1 VAFLNDHPDAA
12 NRIIVDA
19 FKIAP
24 IHTTDGKTVAPD
36 AVVKEARKRLGWS
49 AKLEPSDLQFIQRLM
64 DYSLSLGF
72 MTKPIKVEQLVDL
85 SWQRVEQATINAPAV
100 RPSWSWASLPFLLLA
115 WIALVAS
122 RFPSYILPQPW
133 EVLAEGLR
141 WLRDGSLGRTCWP
154 ACWRNWAALAPPS
167 SWHML
172 LGVSAGVSPRFRAFI
187 SPLNS
192 LFMAI
197 PPVAWAPLTM
207 IIFGLGY
214 VSIMVVIMV
223 AAAFPMAV
231 TIQEG
236 VQAIRGGEVR
246 AARALGRGAAATAA
260 HVYLPASLPTLT
272 AALRIGF
279 SQAWRALVAAEMVGA
294 SKGIGWMVSMGGQI
308 GNSSQVLLGIA
319 IIGLIAWLMESLV
332 FRRIERHYQHWRT
345 INT

>member
-1 VAFLNDHPDAA
+1 MRLP
-12 NRIIVDA
+12 
-19 FKIAP
+19 AP
-24 IHTTDGKTVAPD
+24 NWG
-36 AVVKEARKRLGWS
+36 
-49 AKLEPSDLQFIQRLM
+49 
-64 DYSLSLGF
+64 
-72 MTKPIKVEQLVDL
+72 
-85 SWQRVEQATINAPAV
+85 
-100 RPSWSWASLPFLLLA
+100 WASLPVLLLA
-115 WIALVAS
+115 WSLIAS

-141 WLRDGSLGRTCWP
+141 WLRDGSLGP
-154 ACWRNWAALAPPS
+154 HLLASVLEELGGFGAAIVLAL
-167 SWHML
+167 L
-172 LGVSAGVSPRFRAFI
+172 LGVSGGVSPRFRAFI

-214 VSIMVVIMV
+214 VSIVVVIMV

-236 VQAIRGGEVR
+236 VQAIRHGEVR
-246 AARALGRGAAATAA
+246 AARALGAAPLQLLL

-332 FRRIERHYQHWRT
+332 FRRIERHYQHWR
-345 INT
+345 IN

>member
-1 VAFLNDHPDAA
+1 MRLP
-12 NRIIVDA
+12 
-19 FKIAP
+19 AP
-24 IHTTDGKTVAPD
+24 NWG
-36 AVVKEARKRLGWS
+36 
-49 AKLEPSDLQFIQRLM
+49 
-64 DYSLSLGF
+64 
-72 MTKPIKVEQLVDL
+72 
-85 SWQRVEQATINAPAV
+85 
-100 RPSWSWASLPFLLLA
+100 WASLPVLLLA
-115 WIALVAS
+115 WSLIAS

-141 WLRDGSLGRTCWP
+141 WLRDGSLGP
-154 ACWRNWAALAPPS
+154 HLLASVLEELGGFGAAIVLAL
-167 SWHML
+167 L
-172 LGVSAGVSPRFRAFI
+172 LGVGGGVSPRFRAFI

-214 VSIMVVIMV
+214 VSIVVVIMV

-236 VQAIRGGEVR
+236 VQAIRHGEVR
-246 AARALGRGAAATAA
+246 AARALGAAPLQLLL

-332 FRRIERHYQHWRT
+332 FRRIERHYENWRT
-345 INT
+345 A

>member
-1 VAFLNDHPDAA
+1 M
-12 NRIIVDA
+12 
-19 FKIAP
+19 
-24 IHTTDGKTVAPD
+24 GD
-36 AVVKEARKRLGWS
+36 AVMRL
-49 AKLEPSDLQFIQRLM
+49 P
-64 DYSLSLGF
+64 
-72 MTKPIKVEQLVDL
+72 
-85 SWQRVEQATINAPAV
+85 APN
-100 RPSWSWASLPFLLLA
+100 WGWASLPALLVV
-115 WIALVAS
+115 WSLVAS

-141 WLRDGSLGRTCWP
+141 WLRDGSLGP
-154 ACWRNWAALAPPS
+154 HLLASVLEELGGFGAAIVLAL
-167 SWHML
+167 L
-172 LGVSAGVSPRFRAFI
+172 LGVSGGVSPRFRAFI

-214 VSIMVVIMV
+214 VSIVVVIMV

-236 VQAIRGGEVR
+236 VQAIRHGEVR
-246 AARALGRGAAATAA
+246 AARALGAAPLQLLL

-319 IIGLIAWLMESLV
+319 VIGLIAWLMESLV
-332 FRRIERHYQHWRT
+332 FRRIERHYQHWR
-345 INT
+345 IN